1 MENSKP
7 SQLCSA
13 VKAWGGGGG
22 GGRTRFLN
30 LARLEELFNL
40 VDQLG
45 SDLFCV
51 RRG

>member
-13 VKAWGGGGG
+13 VKACGGGG